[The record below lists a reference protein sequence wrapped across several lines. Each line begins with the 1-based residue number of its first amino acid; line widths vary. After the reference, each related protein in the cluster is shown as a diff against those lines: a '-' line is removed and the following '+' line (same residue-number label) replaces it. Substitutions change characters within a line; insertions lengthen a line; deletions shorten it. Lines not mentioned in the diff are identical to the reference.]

1 LRIVSVIV
9 RFNTEEIIIMKKNLI
24 ARLTLFTTATF
35 IQIVNIAKG
44 NDQQLYIILMLFTL
58 PGLIIALNEAIKTN
72 ER

>member
-1 LRIVSVIV
+1 
-9 RFNTEEIIIMKKNLI
+9 MKKNLI